1 MAKFPTV
8 RTPTIEEVLDIADD
22 FGLNLSLEDAESYQ
36 GLMSGTIES
45 YDRLDDLSEPKLPV
59 KYPRTTGYRPPPE
72 ENPYQA
78 WYWKSEVKGKN
89 RGLLSG
95 KTIVLKDNICLA
107 GVPMMN
113 GSMVLEGF
121 VPDIDATVVTR
132 ILDAGGTILGKA
144 ANTNLC
150 FDGGS
155 ATTATGMVENP
166 HKRGYSAGG
175 SSAGSAV
182 LVAIGESDMGMG
194 GDQGG
199 SIRIPACWSGI
210 VGHKPTHGLVPYT
223 GVFPI
228 EMTLDHTG
236 PMAKTVSDAALL
248 LQAIAGPDG
257 QDAR

>member
-155 ATTATGMVENP
+155 ATTAT
-166 HKRGYSAGG
+166 
-175 SSAGSAV
+175 
-182 LVAIGESDMGMG
+182 
-194 GDQGG
+194 
-199 SIRIPACWSGI
+199 
-210 VGHKPTHGLVPYT
+210 
-223 GVFPI
+223 
-228 EMTLDHTG
+228 
-236 PMAKTVSDAALL
+236 
-248 LQAIAGPDG
+248 
-257 QDAR
+257 